1 MKKYIITIAVILGVM
16 LIMFGSY
23 YIYSNTSSQEDV
35 DTLKSKVDE
44 EIKYLDSVIVSIMN
58 KFNNITY
65 ANYKIVEEKVTS
77 QNQNQKN
84 SSVKSIESQEGQSG
98 GNNKD
103 NSQGNS
109 IENTIT
115 NISMDYSS
123 ILVNSDNKKIEWNYI
138 KKEIE
143 KMYSTWTTV
152 LIDLNALNVNN
163 TNLLKYNSTL
173 DDITQALENEDKK
186 TSMIKLAD
194 LYSLLVSYIKEYSS
208 NNRLIQLLDTKSN
221 ILYAYSLA
229 EYEDKWSEMK
239 NYTDKAQNVYNN
251 IINNELKNNDST
263 NNINKAYVLLNEIS
277 KSTSKKS
284 KNIFYEARMR
294 AISSRKSCSEHR

>member
-208 NNRLIQLLDTKSN
+208 NNKLIQLLDTKSN

-277 KSTSKKS
+277 KSTSKKD
-284 KNIFYEARMR
+284 KKIFYINYKNLMKELE
-294 AISSRKSCSEHR
+294 IIQL

>member
-173 DDITQALENEDKK
+173 DDIT
-186 TSMIKLAD
+186 S
-194 LYSLLVSYIKEYSS
+194 
-208 NNRLIQLLDTKSN
+208 
-221 ILYAYSLA
+221 
-229 EYEDKWSEMK
+229 
-239 NYTDKAQNVYNN
+239 
-251 IINNELKNNDST
+251 
-263 NNINKAYVLLNEIS
+263 
-277 KSTSKKS
+277 
-284 KNIFYEARMR
+284 F
-294 AISSRKSCSEHR
+294 RK

>member
-1 MKKYIITIAVILGVM
+1 
-16 LIMFGSY
+16 
-23 YIYSNTSSQEDV
+23 
-35 DTLKSKVDE
+35 
-44 EIKYLDSVIVSIMN
+44 MN

-65 ANYKIVEEKVTS
+65 ANYKIVEEKATS

-103 NSQGNS
+103 NSQENS

-115 NISMDYSS
+115 NINMDYSS

-208 NNRLIQLLDTKSN
+208 NNKLIQILDTKSN
-221 ILYAYSLA
+221 ILYAYSFA
-229 EYEDKWSEMK
+229 EYDDKWSEMK

-284 KNIFYEARMR
+284 KNIFYINYKNLMKELE
-294 AISSRKSCSEHR
+294 IIQL

>member
-277 KSTSKKS
+277 KSTSKKD
-284 KNIFYEARMR
+284 KNIFYINYKNLMKELE
-294 AISSRKSCSEHR
+294 IIQL

>member
-35 DTLKSKVDE
+35 ATLKSKADE

-65 ANYKIVEEKVTS
+65 ANYKIVEEKATS

-84 SSVKSIESQEGQSG
+84 SSVKSIESQEWQSG

-103 NSQGNS
+103 NSQENS

-115 NISMDYSS
+115 NINMDYSS

-208 NNRLIQLLDTKSN
+208 NNKLIQILDTKSN
-221 ILYAYSLA
+221 ILYAYSFA
-229 EYEDKWSEMK
+229 EYDDKWSEMK
-239 NYTDKAQNVYNN
+239 SYTDKAQNVYNN

-277 KSTSKKS
+277 KSTSRKN
-284 KNIFYEARMR
+284 KNIFYINYKNLMKELE
-294 AISSRKSCSEHR
+294 IIQL

>member
-16 LIMFGSY
+16 FIMFGSY

-35 DTLKSKVDE
+35 ATLKSKADE

-65 ANYKIVEEKVTS
+65 ANYKIVEEKATS

-277 KSTSKKS
+277 KSTSKKD
-284 KNIFYEARMR
+284 KNIFYINYKNLMKELE
-294 AISSRKSCSEHR
+294 IIQL

>member
-123 ILVNSDNKKIEWNYI
+123 IIVNSDNKKIEWNYI

-284 KNIFYEARMR
+284 KNIFYINYKNLMKELE
-294 AISSRKSCSEHR
+294 IIQL

>member
-239 NYTDKAQNVYNN
+239 NYTDKAQNVYNI

-284 KNIFYEARMR
+284 KNIFYINYKNLMKELE
-294 AISSRKSCSEHR
+294 IIQL

>member
-208 NNRLIQLLDTKSN
+208 NNKLIQLLDTKSN

-277 KSTSKKS
+277 KSTSKKD
-284 KNIFYEARMR
+284 KNIFYINYKNLMKELE
-294 AISSRKSCSEHR
+294 IIQL

>member
-1 MKKYIITIAVILGVM
+1 
-16 LIMFGSY
+16 
-23 YIYSNTSSQEDV
+23 
-35 DTLKSKVDE
+35 
-44 EIKYLDSVIVSIMN
+44 
-58 KFNNITY
+58 
-65 ANYKIVEEKVTS
+65 
-77 QNQNQKN
+77 
-84 SSVKSIESQEGQSG
+84 
-98 GNNKD
+98 
-103 NSQGNS
+103 
-109 IENTIT
+109 
-115 NISMDYSS
+115 
-123 ILVNSDNKKIEWNYI
+123 
-138 KKEIE
+138 
-143 KMYSTWTTV
+143 MYSTWTTV

-208 NNRLIQLLDTKSN
+208 NNKLIQLLDTKSN

-277 KSTSKKS
+277 KSTSKKD
-284 KNIFYEARMR
+284 KNIFYINYKNLMKELE
-294 AISSRKSCSEHR
+294 IIQL

>member
-35 DTLKSKVDE
+35 NTLKSKVDE

-208 NNRLIQLLDTKSN
+208 NNKLIQLLDTKSN

-277 KSTSKKS
+277 KSTSKKD
-284 KNIFYEARMR
+284 KNIFYINYKNLMKELE
-294 AISSRKSCSEHR
+294 IIQL

>member
-284 KNIFYEARMR
+284 KNIFYINYKNLMKELE
-294 AISSRKSCSEHR
+294 IIQL

>member
-35 DTLKSKVDE
+35 DTLKSKADE

-65 ANYKIVEEKVTS
+65 ANYKIVEEKATS

-98 GNNKD
+98 ENNKD

-115 NISMDYSS
+115 NINMDYSS

-208 NNRLIQLLDTKSN
+208 NNKLIQLLDTKSN

-277 KSTSKKS
+277 KSTSKKD
-284 KNIFYEARMR
+284 KNIFYINYKNLMKELE
-294 AISSRKSCSEHR
+294 IIQL

>member
-35 DTLKSKVDE
+35 ATLKSKVDE

-65 ANYKIVEEKVTS
+65 ANYKIVEEKATS

-103 NSQGNS
+103 NSQENS

-115 NISMDYSS
+115 NINMDYSS

-284 KNIFYEARMR
+284 KNIFYINYKNLMKELE
-294 AISSRKSCSEHR
+294 IIQL

>member
-173 DDITQALENEDKK
+173 DDITQALKNEDKK

-208 NNRLIQLLDTKSN
+208 NNKLIQLLDTKSN

-277 KSTSKKS
+277 KSTSKKD
-284 KNIFYEARMR
+284 KNIFYINYKNLMKELE
-294 AISSRKSCSEHR
+294 IIQL

>member
-35 DTLKSKVDE
+35 ATLKSKVDE

-65 ANYKIVEEKVTS
+65 ANYKIVEEKATS

-103 NSQGNS
+103 NSQENS

-115 NISMDYSS
+115 NINMDYSS

-208 NNRLIQLLDTKSN
+208 NNKLIQLLDTKSN

-277 KSTSKKS
+277 KSTSKKD
-284 KNIFYEARMR
+284 KNIFYINYKNLMKELE
-294 AISSRKSCSEHR
+294 IIQL

>member
-44 EIKYLDSVIVSIMN
+44 GIKYLDSVIVSIMN

-284 KNIFYEARMR
+284 KNIFYINYKNLMKELE
-294 AISSRKSCSEHR
+294 IIQL

>member
-35 DTLKSKVDE
+35 ATLKSKVDE

-65 ANYKIVEEKVTS
+65 ANYKIVEEKATS

-103 NSQGNS
+103 NSQENS

-115 NISMDYSS
+115 NINMDYSS

-208 NNRLIQLLDTKSN
+208 NNKLIQILDTKSN
-221 ILYAYSLA
+221 ILYAYSFA
-229 EYEDKWSEMK
+229 EYDDKWSEMK

-284 KNIFYEARMR
+284 KNIFYINYKNLMKELE
-294 AISSRKSCSEHR
+294 IIQL

>member
-35 DTLKSKVDE
+35 NTLKSKVDE

-208 NNRLIQLLDTKSN
+208 NNKLIQLLDTKSN

-277 KSTSKKS
+277 KSTSKKD
-284 KNIFYEARMR
+284 KKIFYINYKNLMKELE
-294 AISSRKSCSEHR
+294 IIQL

>member
-1 MKKYIITIAVILGVM
+1 MKKYIITITVILGVM

-208 NNRLIQLLDTKSN
+208 NNKLIQLLDTKSN

-277 KSTSKKS
+277 KSTSKKD
-284 KNIFYEARMR
+284 KNIFYINYKNLMKELE
-294 AISSRKSCSEHR
+294 IIQL